1 MGTTKQSQLL
11 CFFLSFSSSVFSLSL
26 DLDLDLA
33 LEVFSFSPPENL
45 IFLFPPKLTHT
56 PYAFFSANSFMN
68 AISAS
73 TPSLGTEL

>member
-26 DLDLDLA
+26 DLDLA

-45 IFLFPPKLTHT
+45 IFLFPPKLSLS